1 MEEIGQEYLT
11 ELIDKSL
18 VQVLEVDIDG
28 EVIVCGIHDLLHEI
42 ILQKMEDLGFCHV
55 LSKGESSYEEPTQR
69 MSVHRV
75 SYGVLQSFKKSP
87 IHSLLFFNIDEL
99 PESSMSSF

>member
-1 MEEIGQEYLT
+1 MEEIGQEYFT

-55 LSKGESSYEEPTQR
+55 LDRKSAWRE
-69 MSVHRV
+69 RV
-75 SYGVLQSFKKSP
+75 SSKV
-87 IHSLLFFNIDEL
+87 
-99 PESSMSSF
+99 

>member
-42 ILQKMEDLGFCHV
+42 ILQKMEDLGFCHA

-75 SYGVLQSFKKSP
+75 SYGVL
-87 IHSLLFFNIDEL
+87 
-99 PESSMSSF
+99 